1 MASVLL
7 KSTYFKL
14 LDRIDRIKEDIAQNS
29 KDIGEAASK
38 GDLSENAEYESA
50 KERQSMLFQNLRHWE
65 EYLGARM
72 IEENSIRGNEVVY
85 GTCIRVKNEK
95 NGQEEEFNIVG
106 PVEYELELY
115 PNIMTYTSPLGQSA
129 MNCKVG
135 DRFSFESRKGR
146 SDYTIL
152 DIGVIRQES

>member
-1 MASVLL
+1 MALVLL
-7 KSTYFKL
+7 RSTYYKL

-72 IEENSIRGNEVVY
+72 IEESSIKGNEVVY
-85 GTCIRVKNEK
+85 GTCIKVRNDKT
-95 NGQEEEFNIVG
+95 GREETFNVVG

-129 MNCKVG
+129 MNRKVG
-135 DRFSFESRKGR
+135 DSFSFENRKGR
-146 SDYTIL
+146 TDYTIL
-152 DIGVIRQES
+152 DIGAIAQN